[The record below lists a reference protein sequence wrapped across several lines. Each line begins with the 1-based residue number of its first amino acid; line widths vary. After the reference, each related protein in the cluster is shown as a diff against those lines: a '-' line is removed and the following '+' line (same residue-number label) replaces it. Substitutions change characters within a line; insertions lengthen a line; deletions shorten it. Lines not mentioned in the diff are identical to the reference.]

1 MNIAY
6 YQDVQIFFSTIVA
19 VFLEASPFL
28 LLGALLS
35 SVFEIYMPQDLLEKY
50 LPKDYFLGLLFG
62 LFAGMLVP
70 TCECGVVFIAR
81 RLLKKNVPAHVA
93 MTYLFSAPVINPLVL
108 AATYVA
114 FRGNMRMVV
123 ARVFVV
129 AVCACIL
136 GSVIGQ
142 INPGVLLREEKD
154 PADPVDRRH
163 PGRSPVSR
171 PDPFSCALPA
181 GAHACASHCEVNRE
195 SGVTAL
201 LLHTASEFLDMGKYL
216 ILGAVAVGVF
226 KLLML
231 AELMLPF
238 QSNIYM
244 AVGALMLLAVF
255 LSICSE
261 ADAFVAASFISFPT
275 AAQLSFM
282 ALGPMV
288 DLKLIFM
295 YGSVF
300 RKRIALMMVF
310 FPIICVFIL
319 SLMIGPAIR

>member
-1 MNIAY
+1 MY
-6 YQDVQIFFSTIVA
+6 YQEVQIFFSTIVA

-35 SVFEIYMPQDLLEKY
+35 SVFEIYIPQNLLEKY

-62 LFAGMLVP
+62 LCAGMLVP

-81 RLLKKNVPAHVA
+81 RMLKKNVPAHVV
-93 MTYLFSAPVINPLVL
+93 MTYMFSAPVINPLVL

-114 FRGNMRMVV
+114 FRGNMRMVL

-129 AVCACIL
+129 AACACVM
-136 GSVIGQ
+136 GSVVGE
-142 INPGVLLREEKD
+142 INSGSLLREEKD

-163 PGRSPVSR
+163 SGSGPVSR
-171 PDPFSCALPA
+171 PDSFLCALPA
-181 GAHACASHCEVNRE
+181 EAHAGGSHCEVGRE
-195 SGVTAL
+195 SSVVAL

-231 AELMLPF
+231 AELLLPF
-238 QSNIYM
+238 QSNVYM
-244 AVGALMLLAVF
+244 AVGAMMLLAVF
-255 LSICSE
+255 LSVCSE
-261 ADAFVAASFISFPT
+261 ADAFVAASFTSFP
-275 AAQLSFM
+275 AVAQLSFM

-300 RKRIALMMVF
+300 RKRAALVMIF
-310 FPIICVFIL
+310 LPIICVFML
-319 SLMIGPAIR
+319 SLLTGSAIR